1 MAETIPFIDLQA
13 QRARLAEPLEAA
25 VLEVVRSG
33 RWILGPEVEAC
44 ERELAAF
51 AGAEHCLTV
60 ASGTDALALAL
71 MAAGL
76 KPGDAVVCPAFTFAA
91 TAEVVAWLGAT
102 PVFADVDPASF
113 NLDVAGAERAVAT
126 ARARGLTPRSII
138 AVDLFGQPADHAEI
152 AELAATAGLW
162 VLDDAAQAFGASY
175 RGRRL
180 GTGAWMTAT
189 SFFPAKPLGCYGDGG
204 ALLFDDDDLVEP
216 LTSLRVHGQG
226 GDDKY
231 DNVRIGMNGRMD
243 AIQCAVIRQKLTI
256 FEDEIARRQEVAAA
270 YADGLGD
277 VVAVPRVE
285 PDRRSVWAQY
295 TLTLPA
301 GTDRDAF
308 QADLKEKGVPT
319 AVYYGRALH
328 HQTAYAHYPVAAGGC
343 PVAEEL
349 ARRVVS
355 LPMHPYLGAEA
366 QARVIEAVRGALARP
381 RSGTPGAGGR

>member
-126 ARARGLTPRSII
+126 ARARGLTPRAII

-152 AELAATAGLW
+152 AELAAAEGLW

-180 GTGAWMTAT
+180 GTRARLTAT

-277 VVAVPRVE
+277 VVAVPRAM

-308 QADLKEKGVPT
+308 RADLQENGVPT

-328 HQTAYAHYPVAAGGC
+328 HQTAYARYPVAEGGC
-343 PVAEEL
+343 PVAEDL

-355 LPMHPYLGAEA
+355 LPMHPYLAAEA

>member
-1 MAETIPFIDLQA
+1 MADAIPFIDLQA
-13 QRARLAEPLEAA
+13 QRARIADDVERA

-33 RWILGPEVEAC
+33 RWILGPEVDAC

-51 AGAEHCLTV
+51 AGAKHCLTV

-76 KPGDAVVCPAFTFAA
+76 RPGDAVVCPAFTFAA

-102 PVFADVDPASF
+102 PVFADADPASF
-113 NLDVAGAERAVAT
+113 NLDVASAARAVAT
-126 ARARGLTPRSII
+126 ARDRGLVPRAII

-152 AELAATAGLW
+152 QALAEAEGLW

-180 GTGAWMTAT
+180 GTQARLTAT

-204 ALLFDDDDLVEP
+204 ALLFDDDALVEP

-231 DNVRIGMNGRMD
+231 DNIRIGMNGRMD

-256 FEDEIARRQEVAAA
+256 FEDEIARRQQVAAA
-270 YADGLGD
+270 YTEGLAD
-277 VVAVPRVE
+277 VVGVPRVA

-301 GTDRDAF
+301 GIDRDAF
-308 QADLKEKGVPT
+308 RADLQEKGVPT
-319 AVYYGRALH
+319 AVYYGRAMH
-328 HQTAYAHYPVAAGGC
+328 RQTAYARYPVAAGGC
-343 PVAEEL
+343 AVAEDL

-355 LPMHPYLGAEA
+355 LPMHPYLDAEA
-366 QARVIEAVRGALARP
+366 QARVIAAVRGALARAP
-381 RSGTPGAGGR
+381 AGTPGAAGR

>member
-1 MAETIPFIDLQA
+1 MADPIPFIDLQA
-13 QRARLAEPLEAA
+13 QRARIAEPVERA

-51 AGAEHCLTV
+51 AGARHCLTV

-76 KPGDAVVCPAFTFAA
+76 RPGDAVVCPAFTFAA

-113 NLDVAGAERAVAT
+113 NLDVASAARAVDT
-126 ARARGLTPRSII
+126 ARDLGLTPRAII

-152 AELAATAGLW
+152 AELAAAEALW

-175 RGRRL
+175 RDRRL
-180 GTGAWMTAT
+180 GTLARVTAT

-204 ALLFDDDDLVEP
+204 ALLFDDDDLLEP

-226 GDDKY
+226 GGDKY

-256 FEDEIARRQEVAAA
+256 FEDEIARRQEVASA
-270 YADGLGD
+270 YAEGLAD
-277 VVAVPRVE
+277 VVGVPRVA
-285 PDRRSVWAQY
+285 PDRGSVWAQY

-301 GTDRDAF
+301 DTDRDAF
-308 QADLKEKGVPT
+308 RADLEEKGVPT
-319 AVYYGRALH
+319 AVYYGRALPA
-328 HQTAYAHYPVAAGGC
+328 QTAYARYPTAEGGC
-343 PVAEEL
+343 PVAADL

-366 QARVIEAVRGALARP
+366 QARVIEAVRGALARGP
-381 RSGTPGAGGR
+381 AATASDDGR

>member
-1 MAETIPFIDLQA
+1 
-13 QRARLAEPLEAA
+13 
-25 VLEVVRSG
+25 
-33 RWILGPEVEAC
+33 
-44 ERELAAF
+44 
-51 AGAEHCLTV
+51 
-60 ASGTDALALAL
+60 
-71 MAAGL
+71 
-76 KPGDAVVCPAFTFAA
+76 
-91 TAEVVAWLGAT
+91 
-102 PVFADVDPASF
+102 
-113 NLDVAGAERAVAT
+113 
-126 ARARGLTPRSII
+126 
-138 AVDLFGQPADHAEI
+138 
-152 AELAATAGLW
+152 
-162 VLDDAAQAFGASY
+162 
-175 RGRRL
+175 
-180 GTGAWMTAT
+180 MTAT

-256 FEDEIARRQEVAAA
+256 FEDEIARRHEVAAA

-366 QARVIEAVRGALARP
+366 QARVIDAVRGALARP
-381 RSGTPGAGGR
+381 RRGTPGPAGG

>member
-1 MAETIPFIDLQA
+1 MAEMIPFIDLQA
-13 QRARLAEPLEAA
+13 QRARIAEPVERA

-51 AGAEHCLTV
+51 AGAGHCLTV

-76 KPGDAVVCPAFTFAA
+76 KPGDAVICPAFTFAA
-91 TAEVVAWLGAT
+91 TAEVVAWLGAA
-102 PVFADVDPASF
+102 PVFADVEAASF
-113 NLDVAGAERAVAT
+113 NLDVASAARAIAT
-126 ARARGLTPRSII
+126 ARARGLAPRAII
-138 AVDLFGQPADHAEI
+138 AVDLFGQPADHAGIE
-152 AELAATAGLW
+152 ALAAAEDLW

-180 GTGAWMTAT
+180 GTQARMTAT
-189 SFFPAKPLGCYGDGG
+189 SFFPAKPLGAYGDGG
-204 ALLFDDDDLVEP
+204 ALLFDDDDLLEP

-256 FEDEIARRQEVAAA
+256 FEDEIERRQEVAAA
-270 YADGLGD
+270 YADGLAD
-277 VVAVPRVE
+277 VVTVPAVK

-295 TLTLPA
+295 TVTLPA

-308 QADLKEKGVPT
+308 QASLKDAGVPT
-319 AVYYGRALH
+319 AVYYGRPMH
-328 HQTAYAHYPVAAGGC
+328 HQTAYARYPVAAGGC
-343 PVAEEL
+343 AVAEDL

-366 QARVIEAVRGALARP
+366 QARVIEAVRAALA
-381 RSGTPGAGGR
+381 

>member
-1 MAETIPFIDLQA
+1 MADLIPFIDLQA
-13 QRARLAEPLEAA
+13 QRARIAEPLERA

-51 AGAEHCLTV
+51 AGAKHCLTV

-76 KPGDAVVCPAFTFAA
+76 KPRDAVICPAFTFAA
-91 TAEVVAWLGAT
+91 TAEVVAWLGAA
-102 PVFADVDPASF
+102 PIFADVDAASF
-113 NLDVAGAERAVAT
+113 NLDVAST
-126 ARARGLTPRSII
+126 ARAIATAKARGLAPRAII

-152 AELAATAGLW
+152 QALAEAEGLW

-180 GTGAWMTAT
+180 GTQARMTAT
-189 SFFPAKPLGCYGDGG
+189 SFFPAKPLGGYGDGG
-204 ALLFDDDDLVEP
+204 ALLFDDDDLLEP
-216 LTSLRVHGQG
+216 LASMRVHGQG

-256 FEDEIARRQEVAAA
+256 FEDEIERRQAVAAT
-270 YADGLGD
+270 YADGLAE
-277 VVAVPRVE
+277 VVTVPRVK

-295 TLTLPA
+295 TVTLPA

-308 QADLKEKGVPT
+308 QARLKEAGVPT
-319 AVYYGRALH
+319 AVYYGRPMH
-328 HQTAYAHYPVAAGGC
+328 RQTAYAHYPTAAGGC
-343 PVAEEL
+343 AVAEDL

-355 LPMHPYLGAEA
+355 LPMHPYLDAEA
-366 QARVIEAVRGALARP
+366 QARVIAAVRAALA
-381 RSGTPGAGGR
+381 

>member
-1 MAETIPFIDLQA
+1 MAQMIPFIDLQA
-13 QRARLAEPLEAA
+13 QRARLAEPLERA

-51 AGAEHCLTV
+51 AGVKHCLTV

-91 TAEVVAWLGAT
+91 TAEVVAWLGAE
-102 PVFADVDPASF
+102 PVFADVDATTF
-113 NLDVAGAERAVAT
+113 NLDVASAERAVAT
-126 ARARGLTPRSII
+126 ARDRGLTPRAII
-138 AVDLFGQPADHAEI
+138 AVDLYGQPADHAEI
-152 AELAATAGLW
+152 GELADAAGLW

-180 GTGAWMTAT
+180 GTLGRMTAT

-204 ALLFDDDDLVEP
+204 ALLFDDDALVEP
-216 LTSLRVHGQG
+216 LTSLRVHGQS

-256 FEDEIARRQEVAAA
+256 FEDEIARRQAVATT
-270 YADGLGD
+270 YAEGLGD
-277 VVAVPRVE
+277 VVAVPRVH

-295 TLTLPA
+295 TVTLPP
-301 GTDRDAF
+301 GTDRAAF
-308 QADLKEKGVPT
+308 QAGLRDHGVPT
-319 AVYYGRALH
+319 AVYYGRAMH
-328 HQTAYAHYPVAAGGC
+328 RQTAYARYPVAAGGC
-343 PVAEEL
+343 PVAEDL

-355 LPMHPYLGAEA
+355 LPMHPYLDAAA
-366 QARVIEAVRGALARP
+366 QARVVAAVRGALA
-381 RSGTPGAGGR
+381 

>member
-44 ERELAAF
+44 ERELADF
-51 AGAEHCLTV
+51 AGAKHGFTV
-60 ASGTDALALAL
+60 SSGTDALALAL
-71 MAAGL
+71 MVAGL
-76 KPGDAVVCPAFTFAA
+76 KPGDAVICPAFTFAA
-91 TAEVVAWLGAT
+91 TAEVVAWLGAA
-102 PVFADVDPASF
+102 PVFADVDAATF
-113 NLDVAGAERAVAT
+113 NLDVASAARAIAT
-126 ARARGLTPRSII
+126 AEARGLTPRALI
-138 AVDLFGQPADHAEI
+138 AVDLFGQPADHT
-152 AELAATAGLW
+152 ELRALADAHGLW

-180 GTGAWMTAT
+180 GTQARMTAT

-231 DNVRIGMNGRMD
+231 DNIRIGMNGRMD

-270 YADGLGD
+270 YADGLGEI
-277 VVAVPRVE
+277 VAVPRVKS
-285 PDRRSVWAQY
+285 DRRSVWAQY

-308 QADLKEKGVPT
+308 QAELKEKGVPT
-319 AVYYGRALH
+319 AVYYGRAMH
-328 HQTAYAHYPVAAGGC
+328 RQTAYARYPVAEGGC
-343 PVAEEL
+343 PVAEDL
-349 ARRVVS
+349 AQRVVS
-355 LPMHPYLGAEA
+355 LPMHPYLDAGA
-366 QARVIEAVRGALARP
+366 QTRVIEAVRGALA
-381 RSGTPGAGGR
+381 

>member
-1 MAETIPFIDLQA
+1 MAEPIPFIDLQA
-13 QRARLAEPLEAA
+13 QRARIAEPVERA

-44 ERELAAF
+44 ERELAEF
-51 AGAEHCLTV
+51 AGAKHCLTV

-71 MAAGL
+71 MVAGL
-76 KPGDAVVCPAFTFAA
+76 RPGDAVVCPAFTFAA
-91 TAEVVAWLGAT
+91 TAEVVAWLGAA
-102 PVFADVDPASF
+102 PVFADVEPEGF
-113 NLDVAGAERAVAT
+113 NLDVASAERAIAT
-126 ARARGLTPRSII
+126 ARARGLTPRAII
-138 AVDLFGQPADHAEI
+138 AVDLFGRPADHAEI
-152 AELAATAGLW
+152 AALAAAEGLW

-180 GTGAWMTAT
+180 GTLARMTAT

-204 ALLFDDDDLVEP
+204 ALLFDDVALVEP

-256 FEDEIARRQEVAAA
+256 FADEIERRQAVAAS
-270 YADGLGD
+270 YAEALGD
-277 VVAVPRVE
+277 VVTVPRVP

-295 TLTLPA
+295 TVTLPA

-308 QADLKEKGVPT
+308 QAELKAAGVPS
-319 AVYYGRALH
+319 AVYYGRAMH
-328 HQTAYAHYPVAAGGC
+328 HQSAYAHYPVAAGGC
-343 PVAEEL
+343 PFAEDL

-355 LPMHPYLGAEA
+355 LPMHPYLSAHD
-366 QARVIEAVRGALARP
+366 QDRVVTAVRNALGR
-381 RSGTPGAGGR
+381 GGGRR

>member
-44 ERELAAF
+44 ERELADF
-51 AGAEHCLTV
+51 AGAKHGFTV
-60 ASGTDALALAL
+60 SSGTDALALAL
-71 MAAGL
+71 MVAGL
-76 KPGDAVVCPAFTFAA
+76 KPGDAVICPAFTFAA
-91 TAEVVAWLGAT
+91 TAEVVGWLGAA
-102 PVFADVDPASF
+102 PVFADVDAATF
-113 NLDVAGAERAVAT
+113 NLDVASAARAIAT
-126 ARARGLTPRSII
+126 AEARGLTPRALI
-138 AVDLFGQPADHAEI
+138 AVDLFGQPADHT
-152 AELAATAGLW
+152 ELRALADAHGLW

-180 GTGAWMTAT
+180 GTQARMTAT

-216 LTSLRVHGQG
+216 LNSLRVHGQG

-231 DNVRIGMNGRMD
+231 DNIRIGMNGRMD

-270 YADGLGD
+270 YADGLGEI
-277 VVAVPRVE
+277 VAVPRVKS
-285 PDRRSVWAQY
+285 DRRSVWAQY

-308 QADLKEKGVPT
+308 QAELKEKGVPT
-319 AVYYGRALH
+319 AVYYGRAMH
-328 HQTAYAHYPVAAGGC
+328 RQTAYARYPVAEGGC
-343 PVAEEL
+343 PVAEDL
-349 ARRVVS
+349 AQRVVS
-355 LPMHPYLGAEA
+355 LPMHPYLDAGA
-366 QARVIEAVRGALARP
+366 QTRVIEAVRGALA
-381 RSGTPGAGGR
+381 

>member
-1 MAETIPFIDLQA
+1 MAEPIPFIDLQA
-13 QRARLAEPLEAA
+13 QRARIAEPVERA

-44 ERELAAF
+44 ERELAEF
-51 AGAEHCLTV
+51 AGAKHCLTV

-71 MAAGL
+71 MVESVR
-76 KPGDAVVCPAFTFAA
+76 PGDAVICPAFTFAA
-91 TAEVVAWLGAT
+91 TAEVVAWLGAA
-102 PVFADVDPASF
+102 PVFADVEPEGF
-113 NLDVAGAERAVAT
+113 NLDVASAARAIAT
-126 ARARGLTPRSII
+126 ARARGLTPRAII
-138 AVDLFGQPADHAEI
+138 AVDLFGRPADHGEI
-152 AELAATAGLW
+152 AALAAAEGLW

-180 GTGAWMTAT
+180 GTLARMTAT

-204 ALLFDDDDLVEP
+204 ALLFDDDALVEP

-256 FEDEIARRQEVAAA
+256 FADEIERRQAVAAS
-270 YADGLGD
+270 YAEALGD
-277 VVAVPRVE
+277 VVTVPRVP

-295 TLTLPA
+295 TVTLPA

-308 QADLKEKGVPT
+308 QAELKAAGVPS
-319 AVYYGRALH
+319 AVYYGRAMH
-328 HQTAYAHYPVAAGGC
+328 HQSAYAHYPVAAGGC
-343 PVAEEL
+343 PVAEDL

-355 LPMHPYLGAEA
+355 LPMHPYLSAHD
-366 QARVIEAVRGALARP
+366 QDRVVTAVRNALGR
-381 RSGTPGAGGR
+381 GGGRR

>member
-1 MAETIPFIDLQA
+1 MAEPIPFIDLQA
-13 QRARLAEPLEAA
+13 QRARIAEPVERA

-44 ERELAAF
+44 ERELAEF
-51 AGAEHCLTV
+51 AGAKHCLTV

-71 MAAGL
+71 MVESVR
-76 KPGDAVVCPAFTFAA
+76 PGDAVICPAFTFAA
-91 TAEVVAWLGAT
+91 TAEVVAWLGAA
-102 PVFADVDPASF
+102 PVFADVEPEGF
-113 NLDVAGAERAVAT
+113 NLDVASAARAIAT
-126 ARARGLTPRSII
+126 ARARGLTPRAII
-138 AVDLFGQPADHAEI
+138 AVDLFGRPADHGEI
-152 AELAATAGLW
+152 AALAAAEGLW

-180 GTGAWMTAT
+180 GTLARMTAT

-204 ALLFDDDDLVEP
+204 ALLFDDVALVEP

-256 FEDEIARRQEVAAA
+256 FADEIERRQAVAAS
-270 YADGLGD
+270 YAEALGD
-277 VVAVPRVE
+277 VVTVPRVP

-295 TLTLPA
+295 TVTLPA

-308 QADLKEKGVPT
+308 QAELKAAGVPS
-319 AVYYGRALH
+319 AVYYGRAMH
-328 HQTAYAHYPVAAGGC
+328 HQSAYAHYPVAAGGC
-343 PVAEEL
+343 PVAEDL

-355 LPMHPYLGAEA
+355 LPMHPYLSAHD
-366 QARVIEAVRGALARP
+366 QDRVVTAVRNALGR
-381 RSGTPGAGGR
+381 GGGRR

>member
-1 MAETIPFIDLQA
+1 MADPIPFIDLQA
-13 QRARLAEPLEAA
+13 QRARIAEPVERA

-51 AGAEHCLTV
+51 AGAKHGLTV

-76 KPGDAVVCPAFTFAA
+76 KPGDAVVCPTFTFAA
-91 TAEVVAWLGAT
+91 TAEVVAWLGAA
-102 PVFADVDPASF
+102 PVFADVDPATF
-113 NLDVAGAERAVAT
+113 NLDVASAERAVAT
-126 ARARGLTPRSII
+126 AKARGLTPRALI

-152 AELAATAGLW
+152 AALAEAAGLW

-180 GTGAWMTAT
+180 GTHARITAT

-204 ALLFDDDDLVEP
+204 ALLFDDDALVEP

-231 DNVRIGMNGRMD
+231 DNIRIGMNGRMD
-243 AIQCAVIRQKLTI
+243 AIQCAVVRQKLTI
-256 FEDEIARRQEVAAA
+256 FEDEIERRQHVAAA
-270 YADGLGD
+270 YADGLHD
-277 VVAVPRVE
+277 VVAVPRVT

-308 QADLKEKGVPT
+308 QAALRERGVPT
-319 AVYYGRALH
+319 AVYYGRAMH
-328 HQTAYAHYPVAAGGC
+328 RQTAYAHYPVAAGGC
-343 PVAEEL
+343 PVAEDL
-349 ARRVVS
+349 TRRVVS
-355 LPMHPYLGAEA
+355 LPMHPYLGTEA
-366 QARVIEAVRGALARP
+366 QARVIEAVRAALA
-381 RSGTPGAGGR
+381 

>member
-1 MAETIPFIDLQA
+1 MADPIPFIDLQA

-51 AGAEHCLTV
+51 AGAKHCLTV

-71 MAAGL
+71 MVEGL

-102 PVFADVDPASF
+102 PVFADVDPATF
-113 NLDVAGAERAVAT
+113 NLDARSAGRAVAT
-126 ARARGLTPRSII
+126 AEARGLTPRALI
-138 AVDLFGQPADHAEI
+138 AVDLFGQPADHAELR
-152 AELAATAGLW
+152 ALADAHGLW

-175 RGRRL
+175 QGRRL
-180 GTGAWMTAT
+180 GTRARLTAT

-216 LTSLRVHGQG
+216 LTSLRVHGQS

-243 AIQCAVIRQKLTI
+243 AVQCAVVRQKLTI
-256 FEDEIARRQEVAAA
+256 FADEIARRQHVAAA

-277 VVAVPRVE
+277 VVAVPRVA

-301 GTDRDAF
+301 GADRDAF
-308 QADLKEKGVPT
+308 QAALKARGVPT

-328 HQTAYAHYPVAAGGC
+328 RQTAYAGYPVAEGGC
-343 PVAEEL
+343 PVAEDL

-355 LPMHPYLGAEA
+355 LPMHPYLGAEH
-366 QARVIEAVRGALARP
+366 QARVIEAVRGTLARP
-381 RSGTPGAGGR
+381 RSGTPGAGGG